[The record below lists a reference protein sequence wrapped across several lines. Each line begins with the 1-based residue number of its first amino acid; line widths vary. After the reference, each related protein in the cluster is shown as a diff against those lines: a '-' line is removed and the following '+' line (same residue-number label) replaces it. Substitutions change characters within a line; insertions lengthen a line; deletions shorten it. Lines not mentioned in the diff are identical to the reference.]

1 MSNHYFF
8 TQADET
14 EQKLMLDNNAKSLY
28 KYGVDNDKPWIVFTD
43 PNPEIEEIQDA
54 MDLLS
59 GI

>member
-14 EQKLMLDNNAKSLY
+14 EQELMLDNNAKSLY

>member
-1 MSNHYFF
+1 MLGHYFF

-14 EQKLMLDNNAKSLY
+14 EKKLMLDNNPKSLY
-28 KYGVDNDKPWIVFTD
+28 KYGVDNDKPWIVFTE
-43 PNPEIEEIQDA
+43 PNSEIEEIQDA